1 MNKSDTIGKLA
12 AALAK
17 AQGEMEPAK
26 KESRGNFGAFA
37 DLGDVIDAIRKVSTP
52 NGLSFA
58 QFPVGDAAGMGVT
71 TILMHDSG
79 EWLSDSIYLPISEE
93 MSKRNGAQLAGIN
106 ITYLRRYA
114 LAAAFGVYAD
124 VDTDGSQPRNQQ
136 APQPVR
142 NNPPRPEPAVT
153 PLRGETVT
161 QIPAVN
167 LPAGDV
173 VTRNRTGGNG
183 NTAHTQ
189 EEFVALVRSSKLK
202 NSSEIVKA
210 HTANGAT
217 DWHKAYLELEGH
229 AKALA

>member
-1 MNKSDTIGKLA
+1 MNKSESIGKLA

-79 EWLSDSIYLPISEE
+79 EWLSDTIYLPISEE

-124 VDTDGSQPRNQQ
+124 VDTDGSQPRNQPS
-136 APQPVR
+136 AQPVR
-142 NNPPRPEPAVT
+142 NNPPRPELDVKP
-153 PLRGETVT
+153 
-161 QIPAVN
+161 
-167 LPAGDV
+167 LPAPV
-173 VTRNRTGGNG
+173 SIPSHGNG

-202 NSSEIVKA
+202 NSSDIVKA